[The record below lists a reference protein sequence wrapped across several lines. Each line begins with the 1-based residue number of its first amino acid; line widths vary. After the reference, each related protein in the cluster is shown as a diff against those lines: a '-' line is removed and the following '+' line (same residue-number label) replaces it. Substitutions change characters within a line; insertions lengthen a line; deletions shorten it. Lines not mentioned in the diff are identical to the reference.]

1 MGELNNQV
9 LYRHKNLDTKRK
21 LISHASLKNKSITD
35 IVEEAMED
43 YVKNLGES
51 ENRNLLSFFYDMEP
65 NETKRYRKFKVN
77 KAGVN
82 LTTFFE
88 MVKEIIDLSDK
99 HCLNMHEEELQ
110 IELNEK
116 IYLLKPVLNRLTN
129 IYSQKKLE
137 L

>member
-21 LISHASLKNKSITD
+21 LISHASLKNKPITD

-88 MVKEIIDLSDK
+88 MVKEIIDLKEASPRVLKNFTLLSDK
-99 HCLNMHEEELQ
+99 
-110 IELNEK
+110 ID
-116 IYLLKPVLNRLTN
+116 LLKPVLNRLTN